1 VDAVSRSLRE
11 GRLLVLIAGDGIR
24 EGMQSLTELVNRS
37 ATKAFSFGLIE
48 VALYRFGKSRL
59 AIQPRLLMQS
69 EVVTRQV
76 VMVASKGDRNAIQID
91 DDIEDDDAEPSGRAR
106 HKE

>member
-1 VDAVSRSLRE
+1 VASAVGKQGNIPFDAVQRHTRGRLREQEFVDAVSRSLRE

-48 VALYRFGKSRL
+48 VF
-59 AIQPRLLMQS
+59 
-69 EVVTRQV
+69 
-76 VMVASKGDRNAIQID
+76 
-91 DDIEDDDAEPSGRAR
+91 R
-106 HKE
+106 HAG